1 MFFLISKMK
10 FINKNIKILLTLLI
24 ASILLISEVQSL
36 RKSESVMDFLNDLF
50 IAKNNAETE
59 AEAED
64 SYSFLESRNA
74 TGSNSA
80 NQTGGVLFEG
90 FLKIKSDE
98 FKNKN
103 KFPILNVN
111 GKKFKIR
118 TDDLNFRINE
128 GFDEKKKGAEMPES
142 ETDFYFRLAKN
153 LIYYTVNKKDLNII
167 GSIEAISV
175 KETSFF
181 LPGEKDDDL
190 CFTLTDSQFTQWDL
204 CTESGELRK
213 KWICKIN
220 IGLGKFKSESE
231 CNAKT
236 ANNKQNNAEN
246 KSANATLNLKTEDV
260 VYQPII
266 VIPLPSKDCN
276 SDWDYASKGKNW
288 ECGCAE
294 GSQQSPIDIPD
305 KSGVI
310 DSPISPLFTFEAVP
324 AKSPITTIDGELK
337 SQEYIK
343 IKYFKNALRILHSNL
358 GKVVTLDG
366 SVYIGEEIL
375 FHTPSEHKINGKA
388 FDMEMQVVF
397 YGRSKGDI
405 AKQVVLSF
413 LFQKKAGVYNKFL
426 DDIDF
431 FTLPNSANPERD
443 IIHDLFIPKVFFRS
457 NDESELN
464 LKPFSFYTYQGSLSM
479 PPCSEGTIHYVVADP
494 IPLASVPIQLFQE
507 AIRANGV
514 EGSEAA
520 ENNRETQPLNG
531 RPVFLFDKEKYGF
544 GDIQQMT
551 KKAAGANK
559 AENGHYEKIKRRV
572 EDYIFISGK
581 EPSGLPGALVIPV
594 DK

>member
-1 MFFLISKMK
+1 MK
-10 FINKNIKILLTLLI
+10 FVKKNTKTLLLLLI
-24 ASILLISEVQSL
+24 ASILLISTVQSL
-36 RKSESVMDFLNDLF
+36 RKRDSVMDFLNDLF
-50 IAKNNAETE
+50 EAKNNQESELEQE
-59 AEAED
+59 AD
-64 SYSFLESRNA
+64 SYSFLEARNS
-74 TGSNSA
+74 TGSNSG
-80 NQTGGVLFEG
+80 NQSAAMLFEG

-98 FKNKN
+98 FKDKN

-118 TDDLNFRINE
+118 TDDMSFRINE
-128 GFDEKKKGAEMPES
+128 GFDEKKKNADSPKS
-142 ETDFYFRLAKN
+142 ETDFYFRLVKN
-153 LIYYTVNKKDLNII
+153 LLYYSVNKKDVNIV
-167 GSIEAISV
+167 GSIEVNDV
-175 KETSFF
+175 KENSFF
-181 LPGEKDDDL
+181 LPGAKNDDL
-190 CFTLTDSQFTQWDL
+190 CFTVTDTQFIQWDL

-213 KWICKIN
+213 KWMCKIN
-220 IGLGKFKSESE
+220 VGLGKFKNEKE
-231 CNAKT
+231 CDKKP
-236 ANNKQNNAEN
+236 NKKVGN
-246 KSANATLNLKTEDV
+246 KSANATLNLNNEDV

-276 SDWDYASKGKNW
+276 SGWDYSSKGKNW
-288 ECGCAE
+288 DCGCAE
-294 GSQQSPIDIPD
+294 GSEQSPIDIPD

-366 SVYIGEEIL
+366 SIYIGEEIV
-375 FHTPSEHKINGKA
+375 FHTPSEHKINGKT
-388 FDMEMQVVF
+388 FDMEMQVIF
-397 YGRSKGDI
+397 YGRTKGDI

-431 FTLPNSANPERD
+431 FSLPNFSNTERD
-443 IIHDLFIPKVFFRS
+443 ITHNLYIPKVFHRS
-457 NDESELN
+457 NDDNDIS
-464 LKPFSFYTYQGSLSM
+464 LKPFSFYTYQGSLTM

-507 AIRANGV
+507 AIRANGA

-531 RPVFLFDKEKYGF
+531 RPVFFFDKEKYGF
-544 GDIQQMT
+544 GDIQQES
-551 KKAAGANK
+551 KKAK
-559 AENGHYEKIKRRV
+559 REDGHYEKIKRRV
-572 EDYIFISGK
+572 EDVFFISGK
-581 EPSGLPGALVIPV
+581 DPSGIPGALIIPN
-594 DK
+594 K